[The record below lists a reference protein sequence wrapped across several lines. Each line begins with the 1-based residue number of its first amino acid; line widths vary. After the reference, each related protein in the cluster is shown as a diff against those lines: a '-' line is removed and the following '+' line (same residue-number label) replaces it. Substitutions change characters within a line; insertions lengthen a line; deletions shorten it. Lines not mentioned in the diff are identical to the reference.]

1 MSSISSG
8 PVLAGWIL
16 GKRLAEARK
25 AAERKLAETTRVLE
39 IHETTLRRWENAEVV
54 PGLIQLNAVLDFYGA
69 PEEVRAE
76 LRELRARAAEPGY
89 WNGSGPWPSATAELL
104 NMELAAVRRRSWDL
118 TAVPGLLQTPEV
130 ARAIMQSVEPHLSPP
145 QLDRAVDLR
154 MLRQL
159 KVAEGPT
166 REVIYLIGEEALAR
180 LPGTLAARRAQLV
193 KLLSRPPTT
202 TIQVLPFRAG
212 PHLALGSF
220 LICEFDSEQIN
231 SAVFVEGSVSGRSYT
246 ETKDIHRYET
256 VWTSIH
262 NKALGPEE
270 TVRFLRDQLE
280 GMTDDE

>member
-1 MSSISSG
+1 MSSIGSG

-16 GKRLAEARK
+16 GKRLAEVRK
-25 AAERKLAETTRVLE
+25 AADRKLAETARALD
-39 IHETTLRRWENAEVV
+39 IHETTVRRWEKAEVV
-54 PGLIQLNAVLDFYGA
+54 PGLIQLNAVLDIYGVPA
-69 PEEVRAE
+69 EVRAE
-76 LRELRARAAEPGY
+76 LQELRARAAEPGW

-130 ARAIMQSVEPHLSPP
+130 ARAIMQSVEPHLTPP

-159 KVAEGPT
+159 KVAEGPA

-180 LPGTLAARRAQLV
+180 LPGTLPVRRAQLV
-193 KLLSRPPTT
+193 KLLSAPPET
-202 TIQVLPFRAG
+202 TIQVLPFKAG
-212 PHLALGSF
+212 PHPALGSF
-220 LICEFDSEQIN
+220 LICDFDSEQIG

-246 ETKDIHRYET
+246 ETKEMHRYET
-256 VWTSIH
+256 VWTSIQ
-262 NKALGPEE
+262 NNALRPDE
-270 TVRFLRDQLE
+270 TDRFLRDKLK